1 MAGGLFYQSSL
12 RDFAMDL
19 SPEMVLQRQDLLLVL
34 CLGMVLGI
42 IIGLLI
48 RSSKVRQLEKRRT
61 ELELTLQLEQQNKRQ
76 LDDILIQTRE
86 QLANTFNQLSNEA
99 LTRNNTNF
107 LRLAEENLKRFQSE
121 AEAGLS
127 SKEKAI
133 EQMLKPINEALQQTS
148 KQIHEIEKDRK
159 EAYGSLT
166 TTIAQM
172 TQSQQQLQQET
183 QNLVQALRRPEVRG
197 QWGEMTLRRLAELS
211 GMVAHCDFY
220 EQTHTA
226 TETGSI
232 RPDMIVRLPE
242 SREIIVDAKTPLDAY
257 LSAIQAK
264 DDASRKLEL
273 KRHAQIIRGRVK
285 ELSRKNY
292 WAEYSQSPEFVV
304 LFIPGEQFLSA
315 ALEVDPALL
324 EDSMSQN
331 IILATPTNFIALLRA
346 VSYGWKQ
353 QALAENAEVI
363 RELGEALYKRL
374 ATFGNHL
381 SKLGSSLGSSVNHF
395 NSAVGSLERQ
405 VLPGARKFTEMG
417 ISSKNDIPDLPP
429 IEQLPRQVQNV
440 RDEE

>member
-1 MAGGLFYQSSL
+1 
-12 RDFAMDL
+12 MDL
-19 SPEMVLQRQDLLLVL
+19 ILPFIQTHQT
-34 CLGMVLGI
+34 
-42 IIGLLI
+42 LLI
-48 RSSKVRQLEKRRT
+48 IAFLALASGILIGVLLRNGKIRAQQSQVN
-61 ELELTLQLEQQNKRQ
+61 ELTLKLDWEQQHKAE
-76 LDDILIQTRE
+76 LDEILDHTRD

-99 LTRNNTNF
+99 LSRNNTNF

-121 AEAGLS
+121 AKAELG

-133 EQMLKPINEALQQTS
+133 EQLLKPINEALQNTS
-148 KQIHEIEKDRK
+148 KQIHEIEKERK
-159 EAYGSLT
+159 EAYGSLN

-172 TQSQQQLQQET
+172 NLNQQQLQQET

-220 EQTHTA
+220 EQTHTT

-242 SREIIVDAKTPLDAY
+242 NREIIVDAKTPLDAY

-264 DDASRKLEL
+264 DDMTRKLEL
-273 KRHAQIIRGRVK
+273 KRHAQIIRGRIK

-292 WAEYSQSPEFVV
+292 WTEYSQSPEFVV

-353 QALAENAEVI
+353 QKLAENAEII
-363 RELGEALYKRL
+363 RELGETLYKRL
-374 ATFGNHL
+374 STFGNHL
-381 SKLGSSLGSSVNHF
+381 SKLGNSLGQSVNHF
-395 NSAVGSLERQ
+395 NSAVGSLERN

-417 ISSKNDIPDLPP
+417 ISVKSEIDELPP
-429 IEQLPRQVQNV
+429 VEQQPRQVQSFN
-440 RDEE
+440 DSD

>member
-1 MAGGLFYQSSL
+1 MQY
-12 RDFAMDL
+12 
-19 SPEMVLQRQDLLLVL
+19 QDLFIVL
-34 CLGMVLGI
+34 SIGILLGI
-42 IIGLLI
+42 VIGMAL
-48 RSSKVRQLEKRRT
+48 RSGKLRELEKRSA
-61 ELELTLQLEQQNKRQ
+61 ELELTLQLEQKNKQQ
-76 LDDILIQTRE
+76 LDEILDQTRD

-121 AEAGLS
+121 AKADLGT
-127 SKEKAI
+127 KEKAI

-148 KQIHEIEKDRK
+148 KQIHDIEKERK

-172 TQSQQQLQQET
+172 TLSQQQET

-211 GMVAHCDFY
+211 GMVAYCDFF
-220 EQTHTA
+220 EQTHTV
-226 TETGSI
+226 TETGNI

-242 SREIIVDAKTPLDAY
+242 KREIIVDAKTPLDAY

-264 DDASRKLEL
+264 DEITRKQEL

-292 WAEYSQSPEFVV
+292 WAEYSRSPEFVV

-353 QALAENAEVI
+353 QALAENAEII
-363 RELGEALYKRL
+363 RELGETLYKRL
-374 ATFGNHL
+374 STFGNHL
-381 SKLGSSLGSSVNHF
+381 SKLGNSLGSSVNHF

-417 ISSKNDIPDLPP
+417 ISSKNEITELPP
-429 IEQLPRQVQNV
+429 VEQMPRQVQNLS
-440 RDEE
+440 DEE

>member
-1 MAGGLFYQSSL
+1 
-12 RDFAMDL
+12 MDL
-19 SPEMVLQRQDLLLVL
+19 SPEFFLQHQDLLIVLLVGIL
-34 CLGMVLGI
+34 LGI
-42 IIGLLI
+42 VIGLFI
-48 RSSKVRQLEKRRT
+48 RSGKIRTLEKNNA
-61 ELELTLQLEQQNKRQ
+61 ELDLTLQLEQKNKRQ
-76 LDDILIQTRE
+76 MDELLSQTRE

-99 LTRNNTNF
+99 LTRNNTSF

-121 AEAGLS
+121 AKADLG

-148 KQIHEIEKDRK
+148 KQIQEIEKDRK
-159 EAYGSLT
+159 EAYGSLN
-166 TTIAQM
+166 TTITQM
-172 TQSQQQLQQET
+172 NLSQQQLQQET

-197 QWGEMTLRRLAELS
+197 QWGEMTLKRLAELS

-220 EQTHTA
+220 EQTHTT

-242 SREIIVDAKTPLDAY
+242 KREIIVDAKTPLDAY

-264 DDASRKLEL
+264 DDMTRKLEL
-273 KRHAQIIRGRVK
+273 KRHAQIIRGRIK
-285 ELSRKNY
+285 ELFRKNY

-353 QALAENAEVI
+353 QALAENAEII
-363 RELGEALYKRL
+363 RELGETLYKRL

-381 SKLGSSLGSSVNHF
+381 SKLGNSLGQSVNHF

-405 VLPGARKFTEMG
+405 VLPGARKFIEMG
-417 ISSKNDIPDLPP
+417 ISTKSQITDLPP
-429 IEQLPRQVQNV
+429 LEQQPRQVQDKN
-440 RDEE
+440 DAD

>member
-1 MAGGLFYQSSL
+1 
-12 RDFAMDL
+12 MDL
-19 SPEMVLQRQDLLLVL
+19 SPEFFLQHQDLLIVLLVGIL
-34 CLGMVLGI
+34 LGI
-42 IIGLLI
+42 VIGLFI
-48 RSSKVRQLEKRRT
+48 RSGKIRTLEKNNA
-61 ELELTLQLEQQNKRQ
+61 ELDLTLQLEQKNKRQ
-76 LDDILIQTRE
+76 MDELLSQTRE

-99 LTRNNTNF
+99 LTRNNTSF

-121 AEAGLS
+121 AKADLG

-148 KQIHEIEKDRK
+148 KQIQEIEKDRK
-159 EAYGSLT
+159 EAYGSLN

-172 TQSQQQLQQET
+172 NLSQQQLQQET

-197 QWGEMTLRRLAELS
+197 QWGEMTLKRLAELS

-242 SREIIVDAKTPLDAY
+242 KREIIVDAKTPLDAY

-264 DDASRKLEL
+264 DDMTRKLEL
-273 KRHAQIIRGRVK
+273 KRHAQIIRGRIK

-353 QALAENAEVI
+353 QALAENAEII
-363 RELGEALYKRL
+363 RELGETLYKRL

-381 SKLGSSLGSSVNHF
+381 SKLGNSLGQSVNHF

-417 ISSKNDIPDLPP
+417 ISSKNEITELPP
-429 IEQLPRQVQNV
+429 IEQMPRHIQNLS
-440 RDEE
+440 DEE

>member
-1 MAGGLFYQSSL
+1 
-12 RDFAMDL
+12 MDL
-19 SPEMVLQRQDLLLVL
+19 SPEFFLRHQDLLIVLLVGIL
-34 CLGMVLGI
+34 LGI
-42 IIGLLI
+42 VIGLFI
-48 RSSKVRQLEKRRT
+48 RSGKIRTLEKNNA
-61 ELELTLQLEQQNKRQ
+61 ELDLTLQLEQKNKRQ
-76 LDDILIQTRE
+76 MDEILSQTRE

-99 LTRNNTNF
+99 LTRNNTSF

-121 AEAGLS
+121 AKADLGT
-127 SKEKAI
+127 KEKAI
-133 EQMLKPINEALQQTS
+133 EQMLKPINEALQQTN
-148 KQIHEIEKDRK
+148 KQIQEIEKDRK

-166 TTIAQM
+166 STIAQM
-172 TQSQQQLQQET
+172 NLSQQQLQQET

-242 SREIIVDAKTPLDAY
+242 KREIIVDAKTPLDAY

-264 DDASRKLEL
+264 DDLTRKLEL
-273 KRHAQIIRGRVK
+273 KRHAQIIRGRIK

-363 RELGEALYKRL
+363 RELGETLYKRL
-374 ATFGNHL
+374 STFGNHL
-381 SKLGSSLGSSVNHF
+381 SKLGNSLGSSVNHF

-417 ISSKNDIPDLPP
+417 ISSKNEITELPP
-429 IEQLPRQVQNV
+429 IEQLPRPVQNLS
-440 RDEE
+440 DEE

>member
-1 MAGGLFYQSSL
+1 
-12 RDFAMDL
+12 MDL
-19 SPEMVLQRQDLLLVL
+19 SPEFFLQHQDLLIVLLVGIL
-34 CLGMVLGI
+34 LGI
-42 IIGLLI
+42 VIGLFI
-48 RSSKVRQLEKRRT
+48 RSGKIRTLEKNNA
-61 ELELTLQLEQQNKRQ
+61 ELDLTLQLEQKNKRQ
-76 LDDILIQTRE
+76 MDELLSQTRE

-99 LTRNNTNF
+99 LTRNNTSF

-121 AEAGLS
+121 AKADLG

-148 KQIHEIEKDRK
+148 KQIQEIEKDRK
-159 EAYGSLT
+159 EAYGSLN
-166 TTIAQM
+166 TTITQM
-172 TQSQQQLQQET
+172 NLSQQQLQQET

-197 QWGEMTLRRLAELS
+197 QWGEMTLKRLAELS
-211 GMVAHCDFY
+211 
-220 EQTHTA
+220 
-226 TETGSI
+226 
-232 RPDMIVRLPE
+232 
-242 SREIIVDAKTPLDAY
+242 VDAKTPLDAY

-264 DDASRKLEL
+264 DDMTRKLEL
-273 KRHAQIIRGRVK
+273 KRHAQIIRGRIK

-353 QALAENAEVI
+353 QALAENAEII
-363 RELGEALYKRL
+363 RELGETLYKRL

-381 SKLGSSLGSSVNHF
+381 SKLGNSLGQSVNHF

-405 VLPGARKFTEMG
+405 VLPGARKFIEMG
-417 ISSKNDIPDLPP
+417 ISTKSQITDLPP
-429 IEQLPRQVQNV
+429 LEQQPRQVQDKN
-440 RDEE
+440 DAD

>member
-1 MAGGLFYQSSL
+1 MAVTSNTLFI
-12 RDFAMDL
+12 
-19 SPEMVLQRQDLLLVL
+19 LLLLAAALSGAAIVYFL
-34 CLGMVLGI
+34 
-42 IIGLLI
+42 
-48 RSSKVRQLEKRRT
+48 REKRVRELEKLNA
-61 ELELTLQLEQQNKRQ
+61 ELALTLEMEKKNQSQ
-76 LDDILIQTRE
+76 LDEMLKQTQS

-99 LTRNNTNF
+99 LSRNNNSF
-107 LRLAEENLKRFQSE
+107 LKLAEENLKRFQSE
-121 AEAGLS
+121 AKADLS
-127 SKEKAI
+127 SREKAI
-133 EQMLKPINEALQQTS
+133 EQLVKPINEALQQTT

-159 EAYGSLT
+159 ESYGSLRS
-166 TTIAQM
+166 TIDQM
-172 TQSQQQLQQET
+172 TKSQQQLQSET

-220 EQTHTA
+220 EQTHTN

-242 SREIIVDAKTPLDAY
+242 KREIIVDAKTPLDAY

-264 DDASRKLEL
+264 DDSERQREL
-273 KRHAQIIRGRVK
+273 KRHAQVIRSRVR

-292 WAEYSQSPEFVV
+292 WAEYSNSPEFVV
-304 LFIPGEQFLSA
+304 LFIPGEQFLAA

-353 QALAENAEVI
+353 QALAENAEQI
-363 RELGEALYKRL
+363 RELGETLYKRL
-374 ATFGNHL
+374 STFGNHL
-381 SKLGSSLGSSVNHF
+381 SKLGSSLGSTVNHF

-417 ISSKNDIPDLPP
+417 ISSKHEISDLPP
-429 IEQLPRQVQNV
+429 IEQQPRHVQQNS
-440 RDEE
+440 DDDS

>member
-1 MAGGLFYQSSL
+1 
-12 RDFAMDL
+12 MDL
-19 SPEMVLQRQDLLLVL
+19 ILPFIQTHQT
-34 CLGMVLGI
+34 
-42 IIGLLI
+42 LLI
-48 RSSKVRQLEKRRT
+48 IAFLTLVSGILIGVLLRNDKVRAQQSQIK
-61 ELELTLQLEQQNKRQ
+61 ELTLKLDWEQQHKAE
-76 LDDILIQTRE
+76 LDEILDHTRD

-99 LTRNNTNF
+99 LSRNNTNF

-121 AEAGLS
+121 AKAELG

-133 EQMLKPINEALQQTS
+133 EQLLKPINDALQNTS

-159 EAYGSLT
+159 EAYGSLN

-172 TQSQQQLQQET
+172 NLNQQQLQQET

-242 SREIIVDAKTPLDAY
+242 KREIIVDAKTPLDAY

-264 DDASRKLEL
+264 DDMTRKLEL
-273 KRHAQIIRGRVK
+273 KRHAQIIRGRIK

-353 QALAENAEVI
+353 QKLAENAEII
-363 RELGEALYKRL
+363 RELGETLYKRL

-381 SKLGSSLGSSVNHF
+381 GKLGNSLGQSVNHF

-417 ISSKNDIPDLPP
+417 ISSKSQITELPP
-429 IEQLPRQVQNV
+429 IEQQPRQVQDKN
-440 RDEE
+440 DAD